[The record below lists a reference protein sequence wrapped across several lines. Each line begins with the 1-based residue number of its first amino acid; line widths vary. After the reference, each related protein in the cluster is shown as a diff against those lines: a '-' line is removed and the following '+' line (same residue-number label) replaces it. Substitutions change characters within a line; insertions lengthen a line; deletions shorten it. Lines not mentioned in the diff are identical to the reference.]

1 MKKLV
6 NYKVSGEEWTEAK
19 DRAFARLAK
28 KVKVDGFREGKVPR
42 NVFEKKFGTGDI
54 ISEAMEEKV
63 QEKYANTII
72 EEKLVPVVEPKL
84 EIVSADDE
92 GFEVNMTFILD
103 PEVKLGKYKE
113 LKVKKDK
120 VKVTKEEIDQEVGHI
135 LDRYAE
141 LVSKDGAVEEGDTAV
156 IDFKGFKDNEAFD
169 GGTAE
174 GYSLEIGSHSFIP
187 GFEEGIVGMKKGE
200 SKDINL
206 TFPEDYMAKDLA
218 GQDVVF
224 KVVLHDIKKRVIPE
238 LNEEFFKDLAME
250 GVSNKEELEK
260 VIEEELKVQK
270 EYQVENKF
278 VEDLLA
284 KASDNM
290 TIELDEELI
299 EAETDRMYK
308 EFVQRLSMQGVNE
321 ELYYAYSGA
330 KKEDILK
337 EMTKEAEVRLK
348 YRYLLEAIAKEEK
361 IEVSDEE
368 AHHELH
374 HMCEHYHMTEEELMK
389 EIGSLEVVKYDVR
402 MKKALEVL
410 KENN

>member
-1 MKKLV
+1 MKKQV
-6 NYKVSGEEWTEAK
+6 NYKVNGEEWTEAK
-19 DRAFARLAK
+19 DRAFAKLSK

-54 ISEAMEEKV
+54 ISEAM
-63 QEKYANTII
+63 QELLDKKYAETIVK
-72 EEKLVPVVEPKL
+72 EKLVPVVEPKL
-84 EIVSADDE
+84 EIVSMDDN
-92 GFEVNMTFILD
+92 GFEANVTFILD

-120 VKVTKEEIDQEVGHI
+120 VKVTKEEIEHEVGHI
-135 LDRYAE
+135 LERYAE
-141 LVSKDGAVEEGDTAV
+141 LVSKDGAVEEGDTAI
-156 IDFKGFKDNEAFD
+156 IDFKGFKNNEAFD
-169 GGTAE
+169 GGSAE

-206 TFPEDYMAKDLA
+206 TFPEDYMAKELA

-224 KVVLHDIKKRVIPE
+224 NVVLHDIKKRVIPE
-238 LNEEFFKDLAME
+238 LTEEFFKDLDME

-260 VIEEELKVQK
+260 VIEEEITVQK
-270 EYQVENKF
+270 EYQVENQF

-284 KASDNM
+284 KAAGNM
-290 TIELDEELI
+290 EIEIDEEII
-299 EAETDRMYK
+299 EAEKDRMYN

-321 ELYYAYSGA
+321 ELYYTYSGA
-330 KKEDILK
+330 KKEDVLN
-337 EMTKEAEVRLK
+337 EMTKEAETRIK

-361 IEVSDEE
+361 IEVTDEE

-374 HMCEHYHMTEEELMK
+374 HMCEHYHMTEEALMK